1 MTDAG
6 RPGTDSDRGALPPA
20 QSPTSPAAGELRDD
34 LEHRRISRRRLIG
47 VLGAAGL
54 GAGIGGRMLGG
65 AGTALA
71 GGRRAVAA
79 GAKRVR
85 AGAKPQWG
93 MVIDLRR
100 CDGCKACTMACQADH
115 YLPPETE
122 WIKVYSVP
130 GADGKTFPLPKPC
143 MMCEDPPCEA
153 VCPVGA
159 TFRTD
164 EGVVLVDQDV
174 CIGCR
179 TCMAACP
186 YESRYFNTGPLPKA
200 PKQPFPRSPEWPVP
214 QLEGTVGK
222 CVLCAAR
229 LPAGMLP
236 ACVANCPMGAIY
248 VGDLTTD
255 VAVNNQ
261 GAIKISEFLRENDAV
276 RLKEELGTNPRV
288 YYVPGHGQDLGGA

>member
-1 MTDAG
+1 MT
-6 RPGTDSDRGALPPA
+6 
-20 QSPTSPAAGELRDD
+20 ELGDG
-34 LEHRRISRRRLIG
+34 LEHRRISRRRLLG

-54 GAGIGGRMLGG
+54 GAGVGGRVLAG

-71 GGRRAVAA
+71 GSRRALARAA
-79 GAKRVR
+79 RAKT
-85 AGAKPQWG
+85 KPQWS
-93 MVIDLRR
+93 MVIDLGR
-100 CDGCKACTMACQADH
+100 CDGCKACTLACQTDH

-122 WIKVYSVP
+122 WIKVYDVP
-130 GADGKTFPLPKPC
+130 GADGTTFPLPKPC
-143 MMCEDPPCEA
+143 MMCENPPCEA

-164 EGVVLVDQDV
+164 EGLVLIDQDV

-186 YESRYFNTGPLPKA
+186 YESRYFNTEPGPKPG
-200 PKQPFPRSPEWPVP
+200 PQPFPPSPEWPVP
-214 QLEGTVGK
+214 QVQGTVGK

-229 LPAGMLP
+229 LPAGVLP
-236 ACVANCPMGAIY
+236 SCVANCPMGAIY

-255 VAVNNQ
+255 VAVSNQ
-261 GAIKISEFLRENDAV
+261 GAIKISEFLHDNDAV

-288 YYVPGHGQDLGGA
+288 YYIPGHGQDLTAA